1 VLIPAG
7 ENTLAS
13 LCRGLRVFPRFR
25 DKGGKQSKLI
35 GGLAL
40 SPRPAE
46 RDQPIERSSKLMEKK
61 ALKNLP

>member
-1 VLIPAG
+1 M
-7 ENTLAS
+7 
-13 LCRGLRVFPRFR
+13 
-25 DKGGKQSKLI
+25 GGKQSKLI